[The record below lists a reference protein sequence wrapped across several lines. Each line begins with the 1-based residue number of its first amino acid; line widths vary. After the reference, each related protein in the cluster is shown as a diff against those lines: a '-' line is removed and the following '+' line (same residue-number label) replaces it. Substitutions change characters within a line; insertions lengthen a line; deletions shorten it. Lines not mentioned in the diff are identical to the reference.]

1 MNKKVMAVAVASALA
16 VPSAV
21 AFAQTSTVQIGGSI
35 TAFYYRHSPNNPDVG
50 QSSDIMETSEP
61 EMYIRGQENL
71 GGGLSAWFQCTTSMD
86 GMIGGASAAFGICGR
101 NSGIGFQGSWGN
113 LFMGNWD
120 TPEKLVFNRARGWW
134 GGTNALTG
142 GSAVLLQGGTA
153 SGQAN
158 PVTTVS
164 GPTTTTPVIAGVS
177 TIVTTAA
184 TGTTTSGNPG
194 SFFRRQAN
202 SLNYHSP
209 SWNGFSFNGAFSAAN
224 EQTGNPEA
232 STLSQ
237 RMYSLGAQYASGPL
251 YVGLGYERH
260 SDYNPGN
267 LAIGVGASAYM
278 GGNDTNI
285 ILVGGYQF
293 GGFNIRGVY
302 SKLEYDVTN
311 SGGLDVDGFGVF
323 ADWNIQGPHTLRF
336 KYVAIDDTSG
346 NTTVSVGAYVGPGTV
361 ATASNAAKLWGFGYS
376 YAFSK
381 RTMGSVVYTKMDSDT
396 FSRFSKGKTTPTLGG
411 SQTTTGFV
419 LQHRF

>member
-1 MNKKVMAVAVASALA
+1 MTHKKKLLATAVAAALA

-21 AFAQTSTVQIGGSI
+21 ALAQTSTVQIGGSI
-35 TAFYYRHSPNNPDVG
+35 TAFYYRHSPNNANVG
-50 QSSDIMETSEP
+50 QSTDIMETSEP
-61 EMYIRGQENL
+61 EIYVRGSENL
-71 GGGLSAWFQCTTSMD
+71 GGGLSAWFQCTSSMD
-86 GMIGGASAAFGICGR
+86 AMIGGTGQAAGICAR

-134 GGTNALTG
+134 GGTNSLTG

-153 SGQAN
+153 SGAAN
-158 PVTTVS
+158 PVTSTAAFLSAGGV
-164 GPTTTTPVIAGVS
+164 GVTTTTS
-177 TIVTTAA
+177 N
-184 TGTTTSGNPG
+184 NPG

-232 STLSQ
+232 SPLSQ
-237 RMYSLGAQYASGPL
+237 RMYSLGAQYASGPF

-260 SDYNPGN
+260 MDYNPGN
-267 LAIGVGASAYM
+267 VAIGTTASTY
-278 GGNDTNI
+278 GGGDDTNW
-285 ILVGGYQF
+285 ILVGGYTF
-293 GGFNIRGVY
+293 GSFNIRAIY
-302 SKLEYDVTN
+302 SDLEYETTN
-311 SGGLDVDGFGVF
+311 AGSLNVDGWGIF

-336 KYVAIDDTSG
+336 KYVDVDKTSG
-346 NTTVSVGAYVGPGTV
+346 STTVSVGAYVGPGTA
-361 ATASNAAKLWGFGYS
+361 ATSSNGAKLWGLGYS

-381 RTMGSVVYTKMDSDT
+381 RTMGSFVYTKMDSDMS
-396 FSRFSKGKTTPTLGG
+396 SRFSRGKVTPTLGA
-411 SQTTTGFV
+411 SQTSTGFV

>member
-35 TAFYYRHSPNNPDVG
+35 TAFYYRHSPNNPNVG

-61 EMYIRGQENL
+61 EMYVRGEEKL

-86 GMIGGASAAFGICGR
+86 GMIGGAAASFGICGR

-153 SGQAN
+153 SGVAN
-158 PVTTVS
+158 PVTTITAS
-164 GPTTTTPVIAGVS
+164 PVIAGA
-177 TIVTTAA
+177 TGAA
-184 TGTTTSGNPG
+184 TATSANPG

-209 SWNGFSFNGAFSAAN
+209 SWNGFSFAGSFSAAN

-251 YVGLGYERH
+251 YVGFGYERH

-267 LAIGVGASAYM
+267 VGIGVGASAYM
-278 GGNDTNI
+278 GGTDTNM
-285 ILVGGYQF
+285 ILVGGYTF
-293 GGFNIRGVY
+293 GGFNIRGIY

-311 SGGLDVDGFGVF
+311 SGGLDVDGWGLFG
-323 ADWNIQGPHTLRF
+323 DWNIQGPHTLRF
-336 KYVAIDDTSG
+336 QYVSTDDTSG
-346 NTTVSVGAYVGPGTV
+346 TTTTSVGAYVGPGTV
-361 ATASNAAKLWGFGYS
+361 ATASNGGKLWGLGYS

-381 RTMGSVVYTKMDSDT
+381 RTMGSFVYTKIDIDT
-396 FSRFSKGKTTPTLGG
+396 SSRFSRGKVTPTLGS
-411 SQTTTGFV
+411 SQTSTGFV